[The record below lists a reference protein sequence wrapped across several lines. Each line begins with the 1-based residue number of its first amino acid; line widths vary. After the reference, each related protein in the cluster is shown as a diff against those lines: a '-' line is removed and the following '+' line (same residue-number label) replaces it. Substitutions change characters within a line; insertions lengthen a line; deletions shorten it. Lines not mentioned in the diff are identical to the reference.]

1 MIGHI
6 NHDLTGL
13 AFETHRARMEL
24 DSSVAKLSSGKRMQ
38 NAKHDAGGF
47 QQAAMLGSRH
57 KRDVASMQN
66 LQNLVSYSQIQ
77 DGSLETVGEILN
89 RMNTLTTRALDV
101 TATDNDRENYNK
113 EFIEL
118 AAQLD
123 EIKLE
128 KFNDMD
134 VFGAG
139 GFSDEKK
146 AFIDALKNGW
156 LKNAEALVQSA
167 YGLQANAADTWDLIV
182 NENDT
187 GGYAAF
193 VKASW
198 DSTGTADVME
208 MQFDLP
214 DFSAPHTVGPSE
226 ADRVVAHEMVHLIQ
240 AQNSFFGDI
249 VDGTGRQGSWFK
261 EGLAEMI
268 HGGDDRVRGILGNT
282 LPSDGDINNLLN
294 EVGTGDESWTTNEQ
308 YGSAY
313 LAARFLHYSIKEANQ
328 LVDSQGNRHG
338 GHYSPPPG
346 TNSFYGGIH
355 GVRALTRWMAE
366 RFNNIGGATAA
377 DSGLDAGIAA
387 FTNYANNDAFLAA
400 FRGADGLSYVKDAGK
415 FDYANNIGNADTG
428 AIDNADADSR
438 AAKDGQSVVDDVA
451 GSPTNLTPTYETDK
465 GSLAATIDGSGE
477 TWNLQ
482 SVHTITVSDTT
493 TYNLESIANARGTLN
508 QLMGWMTNLSS
519 ERSLVGA
526 NLSRLEKEMDSL
538 SRKMVSREMA
548 VSRMEDTDVARE
560 STKFASN
567 QVRMQAS
574 VAILAQ
580 AKQANV
586 LLADLVRNV
595 NVGG

>member
-1 MIGHI
+1 MITHV

-47 QQAAMLGSRH
+47 QQAAKLGSRH

-77 DGSLETVGEILN
+77 DGSLETVGKIIN
-89 RMNTLTTRALDV
+89 RMNTLATRALDV
-101 TATDNDRENYNK
+101 TSTDSDRENYNK

-118 AAQLD
+118 AAQLE

-128 KFNDMD
+128 KFNGMD

-139 GFSDEKK
+139 GFSDEKQE
-146 AFIDALKNGW
+146 FIDALKNGW

-193 VKASW
+193 VMTSW
-198 DSTGTADVME
+198 DGTGTADVME

-214 DFSAPHTVGPSE
+214 DFSAPHSVGPSE

-249 VDGTGRQGSWFK
+249 VDGNGRQGSWFK

-282 LPSDGDINNLLN
+282 LPSDGDIINLLN

-313 LAARFLHYSIKEANQ
+313 LAARFLHWSIINSSKWAGGF
-328 LVDSQGNRHG
+328 SGGAHG
-338 GHYSPPPG
+338 AK
-346 TNSFYGGIH
+346 
-355 GVRALTRWMAE
+355 ALTQWMAD
-366 RFNNIGGATAA
+366 RFNNVGGATAA

-400 FRGADGLSYVKDAGK
+400 FKGADGLSYVKDAGAGLILGPGGWSHSK

-428 AIDNADADSR
+428 AIGNADADQG
-438 AAKDGQSVVDDVA
+438 AAKDGQSVVDDIA
-451 GSPTNLTPTYETDK
+451 GSPTDLTPTYEAEK

-482 SVHTITVSDTT
+482 SVNTITVSDTE
-493 TYNLESIANARGTLN
+493 TYNLESITNARGTLN
-508 QLMGWMTNLSS
+508 QLTAWMESLAS
-519 ERSLVGA
+519 ERASAGA
-526 NLSRLEKEMDSL
+526 NLSRLEKEMDHL
-538 SRKMVSREMA
+538 SRKMGGREMA
-548 VSRMEDTDVARE
+548 VGRIEDTDVARE
-560 STKFASN
+560 STKLASN
-567 QVRMQAS
+567 QVRIQAS

-580 AKQANV
+580 AKQANIM
-586 LLADLVRNV
+586 LADLVHGV

>member
-1 MIGHI
+1 MIAHV
-6 NHDLTGL
+6 NHDLTSL
-13 AFETHRARMEL
+13 AFETHRAQMDL
-24 DSSVAKLSSGKRMQ
+24 DASVAKLSSGKRMQ
-38 NAKHDAGGF
+38 NAGHDAGGF
-47 QQAAMLGSRH
+47 QQAAKLGSRH
-57 KRDVASMQN
+57 KRDVAAMQN

-77 DGSLETVGEILN
+77 DGSLETVGKILN
-89 RMNTLTTRALDV
+89 RMNTLATRALDV
-101 TATDNDRENYNK
+101 TATDSDRENYNK

-139 GFSDEKK
+139 GFSDEKQE
-146 AFIDALKNGW
+146 FIDALKNGW

-182 NENDT
+182 NEDDT

-249 VDGTGRQGSWFK
+249 VDGNGRRGSWFK

-282 LPSDGDINNLLN
+282 LPSDGDITNLLN

-313 LAARFLHYSIKEANQ
+313 LAARFLHYSMKTANKT
-328 LVDSQGNRHG
+328 VGAFSG
-338 GHYSPPPG
+338 GADG
-346 TNSFYGGIH
+346 AK
-355 GVRALTRWMAE
+355 ALTQWMAD
-366 RFNNIGGATAA
+366 RFNNVGGATAA

-400 FRGADGLSYVKDAGK
+400 FKGSDGLSYVKDAGK

-428 AIDNADADSR
+428 AIGNADADSGT
-438 AAKDGQSVVDDVA
+438 AKDGQSVVDDVA
-451 GSPTNLTPTYETDK
+451 GSPTDLTPTYETEK

-482 SVHTITVSDTT
+482 SVNTITVSDTE
-493 TYNLESIANARGTLN
+493 TYNLESITNARGTLT
-508 QLMGWMTNLSS
+508 QLTAWMTNLSS
-519 ERSLVGA
+519 ERSMVGA

-538 SRKMVSREMA
+538 SRKMGSREMA
-548 VSRMEDTDVARE
+548 VSRIEDTDVARE

-580 AKQANV
+580 AKQTNV
-586 LLADLVRNV
+586 LLADLVRGV

>member
-1 MIGHI
+1 MIAHV

-47 QQAAMLGSRH
+47 QQAAKLGSRH

-66 LQNLVSYSQIQ
+66 LQNIVSYSQIQ
-77 DGSLETVGEILN
+77 DGSLETVGKIIN
-89 RMNTLTTRALDV
+89 RMNTLATRALDM
-101 TATDNDRENYNK
+101 TSTDSDRENYNK

-118 AAQLD
+118 AAQLE

-128 KFNDMD
+128 KFNGMD

-139 GFSDEKK
+139 GFSDEKQE
-146 AFIDALKNGW
+146 FIDALKNGW

-193 VKASW
+193 VMTSW
-198 DSTGTADVME
+198 DGTGTADVME

-214 DFSAPHTVGPSE
+214 DFPAPHTVGPSE

-249 VDGTGRQGSWFK
+249 VDGNGRRGSWFK

-282 LPSDGDINNLLN
+282 LPSDGDITNLLN
-294 EVGTGDESWTTNEQ
+294 AVGTGDESWTTNEQ

-313 LAARFLHYSIKEANQ
+313 LAARFLHYSIKDAGKSFAGFN
-328 LVDSQGNRHG
+328 G
-338 GHYSPPPG
+338 GADG
-346 TNSFYGGIH
+346 AK
-355 GVRALTRWMAE
+355 ALTQWMAG
-366 RFNNIGGATAA
+366 RFNNTGGGAAA
-377 DSGLDAGIAA
+377 EDSGLDTGIAA

-400 FRGADGLSYVKDAGK
+400 FKGADGLSYVKDAGK

-428 AIDNADADSR
+428 AIGNADADSG

-451 GSPTNLTPTYETDK
+451 GSPTDLNPTYETEK

-482 SVHTITVSDTT
+482 SVNTITVSDTE
-493 TYNLESIANARGTLN
+493 TYNLESITNARGTLT
-508 QLMGWMTNLSS
+508 QLTVWMENLAT
-519 ERSLVGA
+519 ERALVGA
-526 NLSRLEKEMDSL
+526 NLSRLEKEMDNL
-538 SRKMVSREMA
+538 SRKMGGREMA
-548 VSRMEDTDVARE
+548 VSRIEDTDVARE
-560 STKFASN
+560 STKFASS
-567 QVRMQAS
+567 QVKMQAS

-586 LLADLVRNV
+586 LLADLVRDI

>member
-1 MIGHI
+1 L
-6 NHDLTGL
+6 D
-13 AFETHRARMEL
+13 L

-47 QQAAMLGSRH
+47 QQAAKLGSRH

-77 DGSLETVGEILN
+77 DGSLETVGKILN
-89 RMNTLTTRALDV
+89 RMNTLATRALDV

-123 EIKLE
+123 EMKLE
-128 KFNDMD
+128 KFNGMD

-139 GFSDEKK
+139 GFSDEKQE
-146 AFIDALKNGW
+146 FIDALKNGW

-182 NENDT
+182 NEVDT

-249 VDGTGRQGSWFK
+249 VDGNGRQGSWFK

-282 LPSDGDINNLLN
+282 LPTDGDITNLLN
-294 EVGTGDESWTTNEQ
+294 EIGTGDESWTTNEQ

-313 LAARFLHYSIKEANQ
+313 LAARFLHYSIKTANKTMESTPGWQ
-328 LVDSQGNRHG
+328 FAGTGMHG
-338 GHYSPPPG
+338 GFS
-346 TNSFYGGIH
+346 GGQA
-355 GVRALTRWMAE
+355 GAKALTRWMAD
-366 RFNNIGGATAA
+366 RFHNVSGATAA
-377 DSGLDAGIAA
+377 NSGLDAGIAA

-400 FRGADGLSYVKDAGK
+400 FKGADGLSYVKDDLRSASSPALAGK

-428 AIDNADADSR
+428 AIGNADAGGTFL
-438 AAKDGQSVVDDVA
+438 AGFPVPGVAKDGQSVVDDVA

-482 SVHTITVSDTT
+482 SVNTITVSDTT

-508 QLMGWMTNLSS
+508 QLTAWMTNLSS

-538 SRKMVSREMA
+538 SRKMGSREMA
-548 VSRMEDTDVARE
+548 VSRIEDTDVARE

-580 AKQANV
+580 AKQTNV
-586 LLADLVRNV
+586 LLADLVRGV

>member
-1 MIGHI
+1 MIAHV

-13 AFETHRARMEL
+13 AFETHRARL
-24 DSSVAKLSSGKRMQ
+24 DLDASVAKLSSGKRMQ
-38 NAKHDAGGF
+38 NAGHDAGGF
-47 QQAAMLGSRH
+47 QQAAKLGSRH
-57 KRDVASMQN
+57 KRDVAAMQN

-77 DGSLETVGEILN
+77 DGSLETVGKILN
-89 RMNTLTTRALDV
+89 RMNTLATRALDV
-101 TATDNDRENYNK
+101 TATDSDRENYNK

-139 GFSDEKK
+139 GFSDEKQE
-146 AFIDALKNGW
+146 FIDALKNGW

-182 NENDT
+182 NEDDT

-249 VDGTGRQGSWFK
+249 VDGNGRRGSWFK

-282 LPSDGDINNLLN
+282 LPSDGDITNLLN

-313 LAARFLHYSIKEANQ
+313 LAARFLHYSMKTANKT
-328 LVDSQGNRHG
+328 VGAFSG
-338 GHYSPPPG
+338 GADG
-346 TNSFYGGIH
+346 AK
-355 GVRALTRWMAE
+355 ALTQWMAD
-366 RFNNIGGATAA
+366 RFNNVGGATAA

-400 FRGADGLSYVKDAGK
+400 FKGSDGLSYVKDAGK

-428 AIDNADADSR
+428 AIGNADADSGT
-438 AAKDGQSVVDDVA
+438 AKDGQSVVDDVA
-451 GSPTNLTPTYETDK
+451 GSPTDLTPTYETEK

-482 SVHTITVSDTT
+482 SVNTITVSDTE
-493 TYNLESIANARGTLN
+493 TYNLESITNARGTLT
-508 QLMGWMTNLSS
+508 QLTAWMTNLSS
-519 ERSLVGA
+519 ERSMVGA

-538 SRKMVSREMA
+538 SRKMGSREMA
-548 VSRMEDTDVARE
+548 VSRIEDTDVARE

-580 AKQANV
+580 AKQTNV
-586 LLADLVRNV
+586 LLADLVRGV

>member
-1 MIGHI
+1 MIAHI

-13 AFETHRARMEL
+13 AFETHRARL
-24 DSSVAKLSSGKRMQ
+24 DLDTSVSKLSSGKRMQ
-38 NAKHDAGGF
+38 NAGHDAGGF
-47 QQAAMLGSRH
+47 RQAATLGSRH

-77 DGSLETVGEILN
+77 DGSLETVGKILN
-89 RMNTLTTRALDV
+89 RMNTLATRALDV

-123 EIKLE
+123 EIKLG
-128 KFNDMD
+128 KFNDLD

-139 GFSDEKK
+139 GFSYEKQE
-146 AFIDALKNGW
+146 FIDALKNGW

-193 VKASW
+193 VKTSWSASKTFPYVLTRG
-198 DSTGTADVME
+198 SADVIE

-240 AQNSFFGDI
+240 AQNSFYGDI
-249 VDGTGRQGSWFK
+249 VDGNGRRGSWFK

-282 LPSDGDINNLLN
+282 LPSDGDITNLLN

-313 LAARFLHYSIKEANQ
+313 LAARFLHYSIKDAGKSVGVFN
-328 LVDSQGNRHG
+328 G
-338 GHYSPPPG
+338 GADG
-346 TNSFYGGIH
+346 AK
-355 GVRALTRWMAE
+355 ALTQWMAS
-366 RFNNIGGATAA
+366 RFNNIGGGAA
-377 DSGLDAGIAA
+377 AEDSGLDAGIAA

-400 FRGADGLSYVKDAGK
+400 FKGADGLSYVKDAGK

-428 AIDNADADSR
+428 AIGNADADSG

-451 GSPTNLTPTYETDK
+451 GSPTILTPTYETEK
-465 GSLAATIDGSGE
+465 GSLAAIIDGSGE

-482 SVHTITVSDTT
+482 SVNSITVSNTE
-493 TYNLESIANARGTLN
+493 TYNLENITNARATLN
-508 QLMGWMTNLSS
+508 QLTAWMESLSS
-519 ERSLVGA
+519 ERSSVGA
-526 NLSRLEKEMDSL
+526 NLSRLEKEMDNL
-538 SRKMVSREMA
+538 SRKMGTREMA
-548 VSRMEDTDVARE
+548 VSRIEDTDVASE

-567 QVRMQAS
+567 QVRLQAS

-580 AKQANV
+580 AKQTNV
-586 LLADLVRNV
+586 MLADLVRGV

>member
-1 MIGHI
+1 MIAHV

-13 AFETHRARMEL
+13 AFETHRARMDL
-24 DSSVAKLSSGKRMQ
+24 DTSVSKLSSGKRMQ
-38 NAKHDAGGF
+38 NAGHDAGGF
-47 QQAAMLGSRH
+47 RQAATLGSRH

-77 DGSLETVGEILN
+77 DGSLEAVGKIIN
-89 RMNTLTTRALDV
+89 RMNTLATRALDV
-101 TATDNDRENYNK
+101 TSTDSDRENYNK

-123 EIKLE
+123 EIKSG
-128 KFNDMD
+128 KFNDLD

-139 GFSDEKK
+139 GFSDEKQE
-146 AFIDALKNGW
+146 FIDALKNGW

-182 NENDT
+182 NEDDT

-193 VKASW
+193 VKTSW
-198 DSTGTADVME
+198 DGTGTADVME

-249 VDGTGRQGSWFK
+249 VDGNGRKGSWFK

-282 LPSDGDINNLLN
+282 LPSDGDITNLLN

-313 LAARFLHYSIKEANQ
+313 LAARFLHWSIINSSKSAGGF
-328 LVDSQGNRHG
+328 SGGAHG
-338 GHYSPPPG
+338 AK
-346 TNSFYGGIH
+346 
-355 GVRALTRWMAE
+355 ALTQWMAD
-366 RFNNIGGATAA
+366 RFNNVGGATAA

-400 FRGADGLSYVKDAGK
+400 FKGAEGLSYVKDAGAGLILGPGGWSHSK

-428 AIDNADADSR
+428 AIGNADADR
-438 AAKDGQSVVDDVA
+438 GAAKDGQSVVDDIA
-451 GSPTNLTPTYETDK
+451 GSPTDLTPTYEAEK

-482 SVHTITVSDTT
+482 SVNTITVSDTE
-493 TYNLESIANARGTLN
+493 TYNLESITNARGTLN
-508 QLMGWMTNLSS
+508 QLTAWMESLAT
-519 ERSLVGA
+519 ERASVGA
-526 NLSRLEKEMDSL
+526 NLSRLEKEMDNL
-538 SRKMVSREMA
+538 SRKMGTREMA
-548 VSRMEDTDVARE
+548 VSRIEDTDVARE

-567 QVRMQAS
+567 QVRLQAS

-580 AKQANV
+580 AKQTNV
-586 LLADLVRNV
+586 MLADLVRGV

>member
-1 MIGHI
+1 MIAHV

-13 AFETHRARMEL
+13 AFETHRSRMEL

-47 QQAAMLGSRH
+47 QQAAKLGSRH

-77 DGSLETVGEILN
+77 DGSLETVGKIIN
-89 RMNTLTTRALDV
+89 RMNTLATRALDV
-101 TATDNDRENYNK
+101 TSTDSDRENYNK

-118 AAQLD
+118 ADQLE

-128 KFNDMD
+128 KFNGMD

-139 GFSDEKK
+139 GFSDEKQE
-146 AFIDALKNGW
+146 FIDALKNGW

-193 VKASW
+193 VMTSW
-198 DSTGTADVME
+198 DGTGTADVME

-249 VDGTGRQGSWFK
+249 VDGNGRRGSWFK

-282 LPSDGDINNLLN
+282 LPSDGDITNLLN

-313 LAARFLHYSIKEANQ
+313 LAARFLHYSIKDAGKSAGAFN
-328 LVDSQGNRHG
+328 G
-338 GHYSPPPG
+338 GTDG
-346 TNSFYGGIH
+346 AK
-355 GVRALTRWMAE
+355 ALTQWMAD
-366 RFNNIGGATAA
+366 RFNNVGGATAA
-377 DSGLDAGIAA
+377 DSGLDTGIAT

-400 FRGADGLSYVKDAGK
+400 FKGADGLSYVKDAGK

-428 AIDNADADSR
+428 AIGNADADSG

-451 GSPTNLTPTYETDK
+451 GSPTDLTPTYETEK

-482 SVHTITVSDTT
+482 SVNTISVSDTE
-493 TYNLESIANARGTLN
+493 TYNLESITNARGTLT
-508 QLMGWMTNLSS
+508 QLTVWMENLAS
-519 ERSLVGA
+519 ERSFVGA
-526 NLSRLEKEMDSL
+526 NLSRLEKEMDNL
-538 SRKMVSREMA
+538 SRKMGGREMA
-548 VSRMEDTDVARE
+548 VSRIEDTDVARE

-580 AKQANV
+580 AKQTNV
-586 LLADLVRNV
+586 LLADLVRGV